1 MNYRVNAR
9 LAASRRR
16 MAHLLTALLTRL
28 LAPLRGRPRET
39 GMTTAEYAVGT
50 IAACAF
56 AAILYQVVTGQSVV
70 AALGELISRALSSI

>member
-1 MNYRVNAR
+1 MNDRVNAR

-16 MAHLLTALLTRL
+16 MAYLLAALLTRL
-28 LAPLRGRPRET
+28 LAPLRGRPREA

-70 AALGELISRALSSI
+70 AALGDLISRALSSI